1 MDRLKKLVVD
11 LKTRYLAL
19 PAGPRLIYTA
29 AAAAAIL
36 ALVLLVMISSR
47 TDYAVLFSNLT
58 QEDAGAII
66 GKLKAQKVPYQVDGG
81 GTSIMV
87 PKSQVYDLRL
97 SLASEGLPQGGGV
110 GFELFDKQTLGTTEF
125 VQRLNFQRALQGELA
140 RTICRFP
147 EIAEARVHIVTPK
160 DSLFVEDQEEPSA
173 AVVLKLRPGRTLSQA
188 QLDGIINLV
197 ASSVEGLSPGQVT
210 VVDMTGKILSKPQ
223 DALGAGRLTN
233 AQIEYQQQVES
244 ALKAKVQSMLD
255 KILGP
260 NQSIVRVSADIDFQQ
275 VSINED
281 RYTPDPKLIR
291 SEQLTVEQKSLT
303 AAAGGI
309 PESRYNL
316 NAGTVTPNR
325 PGQGPP
331 PLTAPLPAPETK
343 PRQGRLERK
352 SEIRNYE
359 INRVNRQVVEYPG
372 NIKRLSVAVVVDG
385 IYPKSGGKKD
395 RNAQFSPR
403 PSEEMQNL
411 ARIVK
416 KAIGYNR
423 DRGDQFEIS
432 CIPLAPTFMEAGL
445 ASLTP
450 EMSWSEMLMQHLK
463 IGLLVF
469 LVLVV
474 LMFLMRRRRHRGVP
488 TALEPPPVR
497 ELPPTLD
504 DLGHALPSSSMAP
517 DQKTPSPAGLAL
529 PETIEGKSKASQ
541 LLNLDPER
549 AVEVLR
555 LWLYD
560 KGKGK

>member
-1 MDRLKKLVVD
+1 MKITEAGQFARQMAMAAVNQPESAASPGFGSTLTQMVKEVNRLQAQAD
-11 LKTRYLAL
+11 Q
-19 PAGPRLIYTA
+19 AGPRLIYTA

-260 NQSIVRVSADIDFQQ
+260 N
-275 VSINED
+275 
-281 RYTPDPKLIR
+281 
-291 SEQLTVEQKSLT
+291 
-303 AAAGGI
+303 
-309 PESRYNL
+309 
-316 NAGTVTPNR
+316 
-325 PGQGPP
+325 
-331 PLTAPLPAPETK
+331 
-343 PRQGRLERK
+343 
-352 SEIRNYE
+352 
-359 INRVNRQVVEYPG
+359 
-372 NIKRLSVAVVVDG
+372 
-385 IYPKSGGKKD
+385 
-395 RNAQFSPR
+395 
-403 PSEEMQNL
+403 
-411 ARIVK
+411 
-416 KAIGYNR
+416 
-423 DRGDQFEIS
+423 
-432 CIPLAPTFMEAGL
+432 
-445 ASLTP
+445 
-450 EMSWSEMLMQHLK
+450 
-463 IGLLVF
+463 
-469 LVLVV
+469 
-474 LMFLMRRRRHRGVP
+474 
-488 TALEPPPVR
+488 
-497 ELPPTLD
+497 
-504 DLGHALPSSSMAP
+504 
-517 DQKTPSPAGLAL
+517 
-529 PETIEGKSKASQ
+529 
-541 LLNLDPER
+541 
-549 AVEVLR
+549 
-555 LWLYD
+555 
-560 KGKGK
+560 